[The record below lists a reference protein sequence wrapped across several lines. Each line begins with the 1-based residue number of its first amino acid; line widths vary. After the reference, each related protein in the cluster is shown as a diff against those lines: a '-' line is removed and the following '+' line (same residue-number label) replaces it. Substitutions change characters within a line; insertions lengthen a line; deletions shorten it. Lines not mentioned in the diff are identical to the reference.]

1 MPLLST
7 LLPLALLAAG
17 LAVLL
22 VGAKYFVDG
31 IAAIAEALG
40 VPPLVIGMTLVA
52 FGTST
57 PELVINAL
65 SASRGETA
73 LAFGN
78 IVGSCTVNIGFVL
91 AVTALVRPLRVEPSL
106 ITREIPM
113 LWLAVAALLIL
124 ANDRLLNGGAGPDQ
138 FGRGDGLVLLLLFG
152 IFVYYTVIY
161 SLVRR
166 KLAGAPD
173 DAFLAEVAEETE
185 ARPRQ
190 ALLRQGVVT
199 LLGLAGVS
207 LGASWTVDGAT
218 GAARLLGL
226 SENLIGL
233 TIVSFGTTLPELV
246 TCVMAARRGNAD
258 IALGNIVGSNLFN
271 LLAIG
276 GVVATIS
283 PVAIPAGGQADLLF
297 MALLSV
303 VLLPVA
309 VRSGQTITR
318 GEGAFFLAAYLLFL
332 AWRLA
337 GA

>member
-1 MPLLST
+1 MLLI
-7 LLPLALLAAG
+7 
-17 LAVLL
+17 
-22 VGAKYFVDG
+22 GAKYFVEG

-40 VPPLVIGMTLVA
+40 APPLLVGMTVVA

-65 SASRGETA
+65 SAYRGETA

-91 AVTALVRPLRVEPSL
+91 AVTALVRPLKVEPSI

-113 LWLAVAALLIL
+113 LWVAVTALLIL
-124 ANDRLLNGGAGPDQ
+124 GNDLLLGGSGADA
-138 FGRGDGLVLLLLFG
+138 FDRGDGLILLLLFG
-152 IFVYYTVIY
+152 IFVYYTAIY
-161 SLVRR
+161 SVAKR
-166 KLAGAPD
+166 KFTGAQ
-173 DAFLAEVAEETE
+173 DAFMAEVTQEAESQSRKSL
-185 ARPRQ
+185 AKD
-190 ALLRQGVVT
+190 GVVT
-199 LLGLAGVS
+199 LLGLVAVS
-207 LGASWTVDGAT
+207 LGATWTVDGAT
-218 GAARLLGL
+218 GVARLLGL

-271 LLAIG
+271 ILAIG
-276 GVVATIS
+276 GVVSAIA

-297 MALLSV
+297 MALLSI

-318 GEGAFFLAAYLLFL
+318 GEGACLLAVYLLFL
-332 AWRLA
+332 GWRVA
-337 GA
+337 SA